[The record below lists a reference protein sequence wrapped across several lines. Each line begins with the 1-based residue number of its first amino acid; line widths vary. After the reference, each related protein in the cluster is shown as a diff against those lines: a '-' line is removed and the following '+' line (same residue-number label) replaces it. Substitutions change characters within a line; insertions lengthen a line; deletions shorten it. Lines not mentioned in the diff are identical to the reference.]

1 VRSFDDEMISAALI
15 LSSGASAVHLA
26 RMGVRSAGASVAMSA
41 VGRGTTY
48 SDVTGTIGNTP
59 IVRISEKLAP
69 PGVEVWAKCEF
80 FNPLASVKD
89 RLALAIIQDAE
100 AKGLLKPGDT
110 VVEATSG
117 NTGIAVA
124 MVCAQRGYNCVIC
137 MAEPFSVERRKLMR
151 MLGAKVIVTP
161 KAGKGTGMVR
171 KAEELCAKHGWFLC
185 HQFEN
190 EANWK
195 FHELTTGPEILNDL
209 PSITHWVTGYG
220 TGGTFHGAGKA
231 LKASKPDIKIVL
243 AEPEAAGLLKS
254 GIATE
259 RNADG
264 SPAGSHPAFAAHPI
278 QGWTPDFIPKVLE
291 DAPMADLVGDAGVF
305 PIPGDKAVA
314 TSKLLAA
321 KEGLLTGISGGGT
334 MYAALE
340 TAKTAPPGSVI
351 LAMLPDTGERYLSTP
366 LFADIEADM
375 NEDELEIAKST
386 PSFQLIPGEDVV
398 LQA

>member
-1 VRSFDDEMISAALI
+1 MGLMDALFGNG
-15 LSSGASAVHLA
+15 SVPERGA
-26 RMGVRSAGASVAMSA
+26 
-41 VGRGTTY
+41 GRGGVY
-48 SDVTGTIGNTP
+48 ANVTMTVGNTP
-59 IVRISEKLAP
+59 VVKISEKLAP
-69 PGVEVWAKCEF
+69 AGREVYAKCEY
-80 FNPLASVKD
+80 FNPLSSVKD
-89 RLALAIIQDAE
+89 RLALAIIEDAE
-100 AKGLLKPGDT
+100 EKGLLKPGDT

-124 MVCAQRGYNCVIC
+124 MVCAQRGYDCVIC
-137 MAEPFSVERRKLMR
+137 MAEQFSVERRKLMR

-185 HQFEN
+185 HQFET

-195 FHELTTGPEILNDL
+195 FHEVTTGPEIVNDFSGKKL
-209 PSITHWVTGYG
+209 THWVTGYG

-231 LKASKPDIKIVL
+231 IKEALPDIKIVL
-243 AEPEAAGLLKS
+243 AEPAAAGLLAS
-254 GIATE
+254 GVPTE

-264 SPAGSHPAFAAHPI
+264 SPAVSHPAFAAHPI

-291 DAPMADLVGDAGVF
+291 DAPMDHLMDELF
-305 PIPGDKAVA
+305 PIPGDKAIETA
-314 TSKLLAA
+314 SLLAS

-340 TAKTAPPGSVI
+340 TAKNAPKGSVI

-366 LFADIEADM
+366 LFAPIEADM
-375 NEDELEIAKST
+375 NEAELEIAKST
-386 PSFQLIPGEDVV
+386 PSFLLIPGEEPV
-398 LQA
+398 LQAA